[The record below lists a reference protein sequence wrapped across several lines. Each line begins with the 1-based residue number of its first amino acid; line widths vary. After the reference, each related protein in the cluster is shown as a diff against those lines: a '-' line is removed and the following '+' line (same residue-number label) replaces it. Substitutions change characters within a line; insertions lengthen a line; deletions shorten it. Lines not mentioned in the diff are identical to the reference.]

1 MSGYARSIPKH
12 LNDILRQAAAGRQQI
27 ELRHTGL
34 EEAQSGVDKG
44 VNRLTVGIIIAA
56 SIIAGAMILNSGQ
69 KIMEFTFSFL
79 GLRTVSLTAILGV
92 SGYAV
97 ATLLG
102 IWLIASIL
110 RSGRL

>member
-1 MSGYARSIPKH
+1 
-12 LNDILRQAAAGRQQI
+12 
-27 ELRHTGL
+27 
-34 EEAQSGVDKG
+34 
-44 VNRLTVGIIIAA
+44 
-56 SIIAGAMILNSGQ
+56 MILNSGQ
-69 KIMEFTFSFL
+69 KIMEFTFGFL

-102 IWLIASIL
+102 VWLIVSIL